1 MQSSS
6 HKTDLINEFFS
17 KLKMTR
23 IRKKMF
29 VQTNCTLNNW
39 FGIFKMWLL
48 KMLQIPA
55 ENSKFAFTLNLH
67 TKIQPPELQNLWH

>member
-6 HKTDLINEFFS
+6 QRTELINEFFS
-17 KLKMTR
+17 KIKIIRTR
-23 IRKKMF
+23 KQIF
-29 VQTNCTLNNW
+29 VQTKCTLNNL

-67 TKIQPPELQNLWH
+67 TKFQPSELQNLWH